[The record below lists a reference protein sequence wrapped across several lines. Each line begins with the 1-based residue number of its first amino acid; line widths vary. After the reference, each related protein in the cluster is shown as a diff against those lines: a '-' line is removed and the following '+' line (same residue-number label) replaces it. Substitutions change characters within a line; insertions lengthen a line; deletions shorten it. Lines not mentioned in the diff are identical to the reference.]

1 MTNKK
6 KWTSFFDDF
15 AKSINT
21 ITDEKHLETGKAIF
35 ESQTNKQAKL
45 AILRT
50 AQSLMRCAIPG
61 YENQE
66 YLQALEKQS
75 HGFEEVA
82 YALDDLLA
90 RMKKALLDSP
100 NLCDIQ
106 NSRSISTRLTM
117 SGLQYEAE
125 DSQFRDL
132 LS

>member
-61 YENQE
+61 YESPE